1 MLPYLST
8 TRGYLTNFQLLLFEM
23 YEFVF
28 DNKMGNENADIQ
40 YHYDVLGIVSY
51 LFAKSQ
57 MTYDILTARRSP
69 MNIDVT

>member
-40 YHYDVLGIVSY
+40 YHYDVLGIVSD

-57 MTYDILTARRSP
+57 MTYDILNTHRSP

>member
-8 TRGYLTNFQLLLFEM
+8 TRGYLTNSQLLLFEM
-23 YEFVF
+23 YEFVS
-28 DNKMGNENADIQ
+28 DSKMGSGNVDIQ
-40 YHYDVLGIVSY
+40 YHYDVLGIVSD

-69 MNIDVT
+69 MNIVVT

>member
-8 TRGYLTNFQLLLFEM
+8 TRGYLTNFQLLLSEM

-28 DNKMGNENADIQ
+28 GNKMGSGNVDIQ

-69 MNIDVT
+69 MNIVVT

>member
-28 DNKMGNENADIQ
+28 DNKMGSGNVDIQ
-40 YHYDVLGIVSY
+40 YHYDVLGIVSD

-57 MTYDILTARRSP
+57 MTYDILTAHRSP
-69 MNIDVT
+69 MNIVVT

>member
-28 DNKMGNENADIQ
+28 DNKMANGNVDIQ
-40 YHYDVLGIVSY
+40 YHYDVLGIVSN

-57 MTYDILTARRSP
+57 MTYDILTAHRSL

>member
-51 LFAKSQ
+51 LLAKSQ

>member
-23 YEFVF
+23 YDFVF
-28 DNKMGNENADIQ
+28 DSKMGNENVDFR
-40 YHYDVLGIVSY
+40 YHYDVLGIVSD

-57 MTYDILTARRSP
+57 MTYDILTAHRSP
-69 MNIDVT
+69 MNRVVT

>member
-8 TRGYLTNFQLLLFEM
+8 TRGYLTNSQFLFFEM

-28 DNKMGNENADIQ
+28 DSKMESGNVDIQ

-51 LFAKSQ
+51 LFFIFA
-57 MTYDILTARRSP
+57 TE
-69 MNIDVT
+69 

>member
-23 YEFVF
+23 YEFVS
-28 DNKMGNENADIQ
+28 DSKMGSGNVDIQ

-57 MTYDILTARRSP
+57 MTYDILTVHRSP
-69 MNIDVT
+69 INIVVT